1 MIITKKHLSRR
12 TFLRGAIGTM
22 VAVPFLDA
30 MIPALSGQSKGRPFR
45 FGAIYV
51 PNGIYPQLWHP
62 EKTGSDFEFK
72 PIMAPLE
79 PYRSHLVT
87 ISKMKAPDGNPDMG
101 GVHMGASAAWLNGT
115 GPVTKQ
121 ADYTVIRSKKTIDQF
136 IADAVAE
143 DTPMRS
149 LQVGT
154 EDMGTSAGACDG
166 YPCVFFNSV
175 SWRDDTSP
183 LPMGINPRVTFER
196 MFGETGSSKKRLSN
210 LKRKQSMLDSITEET
225 AQMRQKLG
233 PADKAILEEYLANV
247 REVEQQLERMET
259 RAAAIPEGTSAP
271 RGIPDTFDEHMT
283 VTYDLMRLAFQGDIS
298 RVFTFMVGHEGSS
311 RSYAHIGIPEPHH
324 PVSHHGDKPEG
335 IEKYAKITTYHAQKL
350 AEFIGKLQATAD
362 GDATLLDRVVIYFG
376 SGMSNGNA
384 HDRNNAPALL
394 LGGANGRLKGNRHI
408 AVENKEP
415 TSNLLLAL
423 ADLAGAEVEQIGVS
437 TGRLSF

>member
-12 TFLRGAIGTM
+12 TFLRGAFGTV

-30 MIPALSGQSKGRPFR
+30 MIPALSAQSKGRPFR

-166 YPCVFFNSV
+166 YPCVFFNTV

-350 AEFIGKLQATAD
+350 AEFIDKLKATAD
-362 GDATLLDRVVIYFG
+362 GDATLLDRTVIYFG

-437 TGRLSF
+437 TGRLSL